1 MFEGWYS
8 EDGVKLKDTT
18 KILKDSDFHSHWRI
32 LKWKMR
38 YDAVDPESGI
48 LDDEIILPS
57 PLMVEYTVLD
67 WGYAPS
73 AMADTKRHSF
83 VGWEPPS
90 IAPGT
95 FGRDIVFTGQW
106 ETRLYTISLDADG
119 GELPEGA

>member
-1 MFEGWYS
+1 M
-8 EDGVKLKDTT
+8 KDTT